1 MQVDRREWF
10 RMAPLVLGALL
21 ACAVGAE
28 SAQAAGSAITIVAR
42 LKNDT
47 VLANTKDRFP
57 DGVVV
62 RGGLVTKVGSLAGRL
77 NYRVNGRWIPAAAT
91 YEVPRGAVITWYLV

>member
-28 SAQAAGSAITIVAR
+28 SAQAAVSSISFVAGRKKGS
-42 LKNDT
+42 
-47 VLANTKDRFP
+47 VLDNTKDKFP
-57 DGVVV
+57 GGVIV